1 MVTRKPVP
9 STYNPS
15 TAEEEGRLP
24 YPASSSSSSEQAG
37 HQHSFPSMLDTGEGW
52 EDVGVEG
59 QYEHSSIPPSSKTGT
74 GESNMGQSEK
84 ALDVPALL
92 RVGRPEGASTSSFG
106 SQSSAELFP
115 PSSDIP
121 QEPLHEQS
129 SKPAYSTNPYRNR
142 SPSADRAQHD
152 ILQPVEQSSVDIWA
166 ELEPAPPPPKHA
178 PPPPPIPHDIDGFG
192 DLSVSD
198 HQPYG
203 PPPNA
208 PAPQHHPAALQSNDS
223 SLFFSDK
230 EQYQPETGR
239 QQSRFGRDADQGQT
253 YGYSGQTRW
262 SDHDHPHPLAEQP
275 TTHAATA
282 EDNGFNQFEY
292 APPPGPPP
300 SHPGSSFQ
308 ELSDLSG
315 QAVENTAPRL
325 PPRRSQELDVQPPQ
339 PARPPPSQ
347 TPAVTGRS
355 STSRPDAESPHA
367 KVTRQRSETYQI
379 KHITW
384 VDSSNNTR
392 TSPIMVQ
399 NANGPCPLL
408 ALVNALTLSTP
419 VKTNTALVETLRV
432 REQVSLGLL
441 LDAVFDELMSGR
453 RGDAAQELPDVGEL
467 YTFLITLHTGMNVN
481 PRFITD
487 PTSPNLMDFGG
498 AAEAISQSEHPQPG
512 GFEETREMK
521 LYSTFNV
528 PLIHGWL
535 PARSSPAH
543 DALQRTAKTYE
554 DAQNLMFRE
563 EELEDKLQRHGL
575 SFEEQRLLED
585 ITSIKHFLQTSATQL
600 TTDGLK
606 TITEN
611 LRPGSVAILFRNDH
625 FSTVYKHPRSGN
637 LLNLVTDMGYAGHP
651 EVVWESLIDVSGE
664 GSSFF
669 AGDFRPVGN
678 NTSDP
683 FADTQTSTQ
692 DDSHGWET
700 VPGRNQNKQPL
711 NPITTESRFSSSSG
725 NSPHHPVDS
734 SYNLPT
740 SPNIE
745 QEDHDLA
752 LALQLQE
759 EEEDRSRRETAQRR
773 HEDQLSQA
781 YLSSE
786 TPPPQPPRNN
796 NNRPSQTAQSIRPM
810 VPPRTATGPSNLTSA
825 TRRAPTARHDP
836 EAGEDAPPPSYEQAA
851 KSEPY
856 IPQPGQPFPP
866 PIGAPVP
873 GMNTSSPAVGIRPP
887 GGRPRQTSAY
897 SSHAACVG
905 NLNTQ
910 SVHRNSVAGQRG
922 GGLGGLPT
930 GAGIARRRSAG
941 VQSDWDEQREGR
953 EKDCV
958 VM

>member
-1 MVTRKPVP
+1 MVNRKPVP

-15 TAEEEGRLP
+15 TAEEQSRLP
-24 YPASSSSSSEQAG
+24 YPTSPPATSEQAG
-37 HQHSFPSMLDTGEGW
+37 HEHSFPSLLDTGEGW
-52 EDVGVEG
+52 EEVGVEG
-59 QYEHSSIPPSSKTGT
+59 QYNNSTGHSSLNSGT
-74 GESNMGQSEK
+74 GDNNSGQNAK
-84 ALDVPALL
+84 PLDVPALL
-92 RVGRPEGASTSSFG
+92 RVGRPEGASTSSFS

-115 PSSDIP
+115 PSSDVP
-121 QEPLHEQS
+121 QEPLHEHG
-129 SKPAYSTNPYRNR
+129 SKPTYSTNPYRNR
-142 SPSADRAQHD
+142 SPSADRAQPD
-152 ILQPVEQSSVDIWA
+152 ILRLQEQSSVDIWA
-166 ELEPAPPPPKHA
+166 ELEPAPPQPKHA
-178 PPPPPIPHDIDGFG
+178 PPPPPIPHDIDGFEN
-192 DLSVSD
+192 LSILD
-198 HQPYG
+198 HQPYNS
-203 PPPNA
+203 PPN
-208 PAPQHHPAALQSNDS
+208 PATSQHHSTATPNEDHSI
-223 SLFFSDK
+223 FFSDK
-230 EQYQPETGR
+230 EHHQSEDTT
-239 QQSRFGRDADQGQT
+239 QQSPFGADAHQGQT
-253 YGYSGQTRW
+253 DGYIGQTGW
-262 SDHDHPHPLAEQP
+262 VDHEYQHPAPEYPVTHVA
-275 TTHAATA
+275 TT
-282 EDNGFNQFEY
+282 EENSFPEPEY

-300 SHPGSSFQ
+300 SHPSSSYQDFS
-308 ELSDLSG
+308 LLPRNSDEG
-315 QAVENTAPRL
+315 AAPKL
-325 PPRRSQELDVQPPQ
+325 PPRRSQEAEVPPPQ
-339 PARPPPSQ
+339 PAKPPPSQ
-347 TPAVTGRS
+347 TANVTGRS
-355 STSRPDAESPHA
+355 SASRPDAESAQA
-367 KVTRQRSETYQI
+367 KATKQRSETYQI

-384 VDSSNNTR
+384 QDSSNNTR

-419 VKTNTALVETLRV
+419 LSANTGLVETLRV

-487 PTSPNLMDFGG
+487 PTSPDLMDFDGPAG
-498 AAEAISQSEHPQPG
+498 AISKSGHPQPG
-512 GFEETREMK
+512 AFEETREMK

-535 PARSSPAH
+535 PARSNPAYN
-543 DALQRTAKTYE
+543 ALQRSAKSYE

-563 EELEDKLQRHGL
+563 EELEDRLQHAGL
-575 SFEEQRLLED
+575 SFEEQQLLED
-585 ITSIKHFLQTSATQL
+585 ITSIKYFLQTSATQL
-600 TTDGLK
+600 TTNGLS
-606 TITEN
+606 TITGN
-611 LRPGSVAILFRNDH
+611 LRSGSVAILFRNDH
-625 FSTVYKHPRSGN
+625 FSTVYKHPRSN
-637 LLNLVTDMGYAGHP
+637 DLLSLVTDMGYAGHP

-678 NTSDP
+678 NTDDP
-683 FADTQTSTQ
+683 FFDAQNSTQ
-692 DDSHGWET
+692 DDGQGWET
-700 VPGRNQNKQPL
+700 VPTRNRSKQPL
-711 NPITTESRFSSSSG
+711 SQLNTGNSFASSS
-725 NSPHHPVDS
+725 NSQQPPM
-734 SYNLPT
+734 
-740 SPNIE
+740 SPNTE

-773 HEDQLSQA
+773 HEDQLSRA

-796 NNRPSQTAQSIRPM
+796 NRPSLAQTATSVRPM
-810 VPPRTATGPSNLTSA
+810 VPLRNSAGPSASTPP
-825 TRRAPTARHDP
+825 TRRAPPARHDP

-866 PIGAPVP
+866 HVGAPVP
-873 GMNTSSPAVGIRPP
+873 GMNASNVNAIPHSPTVGIRPQ
-887 GGRPRQTSAY
+887 GQRPRQTSAY
-897 SSHAACVG
+897 TTHAASVG

-910 SVHRNSVAGQRG
+910 SVHRNGVAGQRG

-941 VQSDWDEQREGR
+941 VGEWEGR
-953 EKDCV
+953 ERERDKDCV

>member
-1 MVTRKPVP
+1 M
-9 STYNPS
+9 
-15 TAEEEGRLP
+15 G
-24 YPASSSSSSEQAG
+24 
-37 HQHSFPSMLDTGEGW
+37 
-52 EDVGVEG
+52 G
-59 QYEHSSIPPSSKTGT
+59 QYENSTAHPRLNSGAADDNS
-74 GESNMGQSEK
+74 GQNAK
-84 ALDVPALL
+84 PLDVPALL

-115 PSSDIP
+115 PSSDVP
-121 QEPLHEQS
+121 QEPLREQGP
-129 SKPAYSTNPYRNR
+129 KPAYSTNPYRNR
-142 SPSADRAQHD
+142 SPSADRAQPD
-152 ILQPVEQSSVDIWA
+152 TLQFQEQSSVDVWA
-166 ELEPAPPPPKHA
+166 ELEHAPPQPKHA

-192 DLSVSD
+192 DLSISD
-198 HQPYG
+198 HPSYS
-203 PPPNA
+203 PPTNP
-208 PAPQHHPAALQSNDS
+208 PITQHHPATLHNEGPSMFFGDNEHYQSRD
-223 SLFFSDK
+223 
-230 EQYQPETGR
+230 TR
-239 QQSRFGRDADQGQT
+239 QQSPFGADAHQGQT
-253 YGYSGQTRW
+253 DGYIGQTGW
-262 SDHDHPHPLAEQP
+262 IEHEHQHPAPEHPATHVA
-275 TTHAATA
+275 TTD
-282 EDNGFNQFEY
+282 DNSYPEPDF

-300 SHPGSSFQ
+300 SHPSSSYQDFS
-308 ELSDLSG
+308 LVPRNSG
-315 QAVENTAPRL
+315 EGAAPKL
-325 PPRRSQELDVQPPQ
+325 PPRRSQEADVPPPQ
-339 PARPPPSQ
+339 PARPSPSQ
-347 TPAVTGRS
+347 TANVTGGSSASRS
-355 STSRPDAESPHA
+355 DAESAQA
-367 KVTRQRSETYQI
+367 KVTKQRSETYQI

-384 VDSSNNTR
+384 QDPSNNTR

-419 VKTNTALVETLRV
+419 INANTGLVETLRV

-487 PTSPNLMDFGG
+487 PTSPDLMDFGG
-498 AAEAISQSEHPQPG
+498 PAGAISKSGHPQPG
-512 GFEETREMK
+512 AFEETREMK

-528 PLIHGWL
+528 PLIHGWI
-535 PARSSPAH
+535 PARSNPAY
-543 DALQRTAKTYE
+543 DALQRSAKSYE

-563 EELEDKLQRHGL
+563 EELEDKLQHAGL
-575 SFEEQRLLED
+575 SFDEQQLLED
-585 ITSIKHFLQTSATQL
+585 ITSIKFFLQTSATQL
-600 TTDGLK
+600 TTNGLS

-637 LLNLVTDMGYAGHP
+637 LLSLVTDMGYAGHA

-678 NTSDP
+678 NTDDP
-683 FADTQTSTQ
+683 FFDAQSSTQ
-692 DDSHGWET
+692 DDGQGWET
-700 VPGRNQNKQPL
+700 VPVRNRSKQPL
-711 NPITTESRFSSSSG
+711 SQLNTDGRFPSSSS
-725 NSPHHPVDS
+725 NSQQVPM
-734 SYNLPT
+734 
-740 SPNIE
+740 SPNTE

-773 HEDQLSQA
+773 HEDQLSRA

-786 TPPPQPPRNN
+786 TPPPQPPRNSS
-796 NNRPSQTAQSIRPM
+796 RSSLAQTATSVRPL
-810 VPPRTATGPSNLTSA
+810 VPPRSSAGPSTSTPP
-825 TRRAPTARHDP
+825 TRRAPPARHDP

-866 PIGAPVP
+866 HVGPPVP
-873 GMNTSSPAVGIRPP
+873 GMNANNMNASPHSPTVGIRPQ

-897 SSHAACVG
+897 TTHAASVG
-905 NLNTQ
+905 NLNTP
-910 SVHRNSVAGQRG
+910 SVHRSSVAGQRG
-922 GGLGGLPT
+922 GGVAGLGGLPT
-930 GAGIARRRSAG
+930 GAGIARRRSSG
-941 VQSDWDEQREGR
+941 VQGEWEGR
-953 EKDCV
+953 ERDKDCV

>member
-9 STYNPS
+9 PTYNAS
-15 TAEEEGRLP
+15 TAEKQDRLP
-24 YPASSSSSSEQAG
+24 YPASPASASEQTG

-52 EDVGVEG
+52 EEVGVEG
-59 QYEHSSIPPSSKTGT
+59 PYENSTVPHCRKAGDTTGQ
-74 GESNMGQSEK
+74 GAN

-92 RVGRPEGASTSSFG
+92 RVGRPETASTSSFG

-121 QEPLHEQS
+121 QESLRDQS
-129 SKPAYSTNPYRNR
+129 SRPAYSTNPYRNR
-142 SPSADRAQHD
+142 SPSADRIQND
-152 ILQPVEQSSVDIWA
+152 MLQSQEQSSVDIWA
-166 ELEPAPPPPKHA
+166 ELEPAPPQPTHA
-178 PPPPPIPHDIDGFG
+178 PPPLPIPQDIGGFG
-192 DLSVSD
+192 DLSIPD
-198 HQPYG
+198 HQSY
-203 PPPNA
+203 A
-208 PAPQHHPAALQSNDS
+208 APQIPPVPQQHPTALHNEDPTK
-223 SLFFSDK
+223 FFSDN
-230 EQYQPETGR
+230 EQYQSEVGR
-239 QQSRFGRDADQGQT
+239 QTSPFGRDAVHGQADNLNDQTG
-253 YGYSGQTRW
+253 W
-262 SDHDHPHPLAEQP
+262 SDHEYQHLVPEQP
-275 TTHAATA
+275 ATHSTAT
-282 EDNGFNQFEY
+282 EDNGYSHLEY
-292 APPPGPPP
+292 APPSGPPP
-300 SHPGSSFQ
+300 SHPGHSHQ
-308 ELSDLSG
+308 DLSA
-315 QAVENTAPRL
+315 QIREPVENSAPEL
-325 PPRRSQELDVQPPQ
+325 PARRSQEVNIPPPQ
-339 PARPPPSQ
+339 PARAPPNQAS
-347 TPAVTGRS
+347 AVAGGS
-355 STSRPDAESPHA
+355 SASRPDAESPQA
-367 KVTRQRSETYQI
+367 KAKRQRSETYQI
-379 KHITW
+379 KHVNW
-384 VDSSNNTR
+384 VDSSNNAR

-419 VKTNTALVETLRV
+419 VKANTALVETLRV

-481 PRFITD
+481 PRFVTD
-487 PTSPNLMDFGG
+487 PTSPDLMDFGG
-498 AAEAISQSEHPQPG
+498 PTGAISQSGHPQPG
-512 GFEETREMK
+512 GFEETKEMK

-535 PARSSPAH
+535 PPRSNPAY
-543 DALQRTAKTYE
+543 DALQRSAKTYE

-563 EELEDKLQRHGL
+563 EELEDKLQRDGL
-575 SFEEQRLLED
+575 SFEEQRLLGD
-585 ITSIKHFLQTSATQL
+585 ITSIKYFLQTSATQL
-600 TTDGLK
+600 TTNGLK

-683 FADTQTSTQ
+683 FTEPQSSAQ
-692 DDSHGWET
+692 DNSQGWET
-700 VPGRNQNKQPL
+700 VPAKNRNKQPL
-711 NPITTESRFSSSSG
+711 NHIITESRFSSSSSGG
-725 NSPHHPVDS
+725 NSQQ
-734 SYNLPT
+734 LPM
-740 SPNIE
+740 SPNTE

-773 HEDQLSQA
+773 HEDQLSRA

-796 NNRPSQTAQSIRPM
+796 TTRPSQTAQSIRPM
-810 VPPRTATGPSNLTSA
+810 VPPRTVAGPSNPTQAS
-825 TRRAPTARHDP
+825 RRAPPARHDP

-866 PIGAPVP
+866 PVGAPVP
-873 GMNTSSPAVGIRPP
+873 GMNVSNPTVGIRPP
-887 GGRPRQTSAY
+887 GGRPRQASAY
-897 SSHAACVG
+897 STHATSVG

-941 VQSDWDEQREGR
+941 VQSEWNEQREGR
-953 EKDCV
+953 DKDCV